1 MYISVNTHVS
11 MLVKIGVNIQK
22 IMLVNIG
29 VNTPVNMHS
38 NLYVKGGSLNYVC
51 ECDPNIFVN

>member
-1 MYISVNTHVS
+1 

-22 IMLVNIG
+22 MMLVNIG